1 LPPSASLAVIRGA
14 ARGTIP
20 YRENYKLSIRHF
32 ALLLSALNKKHP
44 LIALVGQLPEKEQK
58 KFQKK
63 LWNVLFFSIF
73 CVPLRLG

>member
-1 LPPSASLAVIRGA
+1 M
-14 ARGTIP
+14 GTP
-20 YRENYKLSIRHF
+20 TSWLSGD
-32 ALLLSALNKKHP
+32 APDGCLLGTLTPGQLSGVRSQLSTKKHP

-73 CVPLRLG
+73 CVPLHLGY